1 MSREERI
8 TQAHEI
14 IQTIT
19 RGLSDLAELL
29 IFEKNTDAHAHDNKK
44 KRRDPNAPK
53 PPTSNF
59 FLFTNSIRDAVDKEF
74 PDATFAEKSKIYGA
88 RWQLLSEEERKPFT
102 EKANEER
109 DRYKELMATYEAE
122 RGENH
127 VEKKAKKET
136 PVKASNAAPSTT
148 KTVTK
153 ETSSKTKE
161 VPTKTKEVPTKA
173 KEVPTKAKE
182 APTKATKATKA
193 APAKTTKT
201 VTEKVSKST
210 EKPVETA
217 KSTKAATKAAKAAA
231 KATPA
236 KVVTSAKAAPKAA
249 PKPVESSSSESDSDD
264 SSSSSD
270 SDSD

>member
-29 IFEKNTDAHAHDNKK
+29 IFEKNTDANAHDNKK

-136 PVKASNAAPSTT
+136 PVKASIAAPSTS

-153 ETSSKTKE
+153 ETSS
-161 VPTKTKEVPTKA
+161 KTKEVPTKA

-182 APTKATKATKA
+182 APAKATKA
-193 APAKTTKT
+193 AKAAPTKTTKT

-236 KVVTSAKAAPKAA
+236 KPVTPAKAAPKAA